1 MFFKLRSAFNSVK
14 GFFEALLYERDA
26 TDPENKKKD
35 VPKKFTFGPCLAFGF
50 RVVGAAIFIASPGIL
65 AMPFLMGTPWID
77 TILLL
82 ALAQWVGYQFMD
94 FYKGW
99 VAAISWAQ
107 TVWHILRHGRKG
119 MAEVMA

>member
-14 GFFEALLYERDA
+14 GFFEALLHERDPS
-26 TDPENKKKD
+26 DPENKKKD
-35 VPKKFTFGPCLAFGF
+35 APKKFTFGTWLCIGF

-65 AMPFLMGTPWID
+65 AMPFLLGTAWID

-82 ALAQWVGYQFMD
+82 GMAQWVGYQLMD

-99 VAAISWAQ
+99 IAATSWAQ
-107 TVWHILRHGRKG
+107 AMWHIARYRRKG
-119 MAEVMA
+119 VAEVMV